1 MDAYTSLPAS
11 SPLLALQQQNQQ
23 QQARGQEQGRREGE
37 QAREGEEGQSQDQE
51 TSSTSASASNGKG
64 GSILVS
70 REMFDTP
77 KQLVQEAALLS
88 IAEFMDMGNSAVECQ
103 FEADGDGIG
112 PIFGFGD
119 KVYPEELVDGIEC
132 TAWISDRDGSED
144 GEIGIFDDEETDED
158 DVDDILEA
166 HSFEDFPDDD
176 DDDDDEYNEYSE
188 YENDQLVD
196 GILPADGFINGDN
209 TPGIISP
216 SDSDDDLPEFFSGS
230 SQASAWD
237 PWGRASRS
245 TMPNRDVADTGPNS
259 WSLWGLSDRNLDNG
273 VEDDDVDDVD
283 DVEEGFQY
291 GDTSSDG
298 PDTEDEDNVYGNADD
313 EAESDLTVDGED

>member
-1 MDAYTSLPAS
+1 MSK
-11 SPLLALQQQNQQ
+11 
-23 QQARGQEQGRREGE
+23 REKEKKDKAKTERTG
-37 QAREGEEGQSQDQE
+37 
-51 TSSTSASASNGKG
+51 STSASASNGKG

-166 HSFEDFPDDD
+166 YSFEDFSDDDDDD
-176 DDDDDEYNEYSE
+176 DDDDDEYSE
-188 YENDQLVD
+188 YENNQLVD
-196 GILPADGFINGDN
+196 GTLPADGFINGDN

-216 SDSDDDLPEFFSGS
+216 SDRDDDLPEFFSGS

-245 TMPNRDVADTGPNS
+245 TMPNRDIADTGPGG
-259 WSLWGLSDRNLDNG
+259 WSLWSLSDRNVDD
-273 VEDDDVDDVD
+273 EDDDVDDL
-283 DVEEGFQY
+283 EESFQH

-298 PDTEDEDNVYGNADD
+298 LDTEDEDDVYGNADD

>member
-11 SPLLALQQQNQQ
+11 SPLLALQEQNQQQQQQQ

-37 QAREGEEGQSQDQE
+37 QAREGEEGQSQDRE
-51 TSSTSASASNGKG
+51 TGSTSASASNGKG

-166 HSFEDFPDDD
+166 HSFEDFPDGDD
-176 DDDDDEYNEYSE
+176 DE

-196 GILPADGFINGDN
+196 GILPADGFINDDN

-216 SDSDDDLPEFFSGS
+216 SDRDDDLPELFSGS

-245 TMPNRDVADTGPNS
+245 TMANRDVADTGPGG
-259 WSLWGLSDRNLDNG
+259 WSLWGLSDRNVDD
-273 VEDDDVDDVD
+273 EDDDVDDL
-283 DVEEGFQY
+283 EESFQH

-298 PDTEDEDNVYGNADD
+298 LDTEDEIDVYGNADN